1 MTDEPKLPSAPQP
14 PEVDPPGAEVADVA
28 DAAAGAAN
36 VSAPPVPAQERPA
49 APAGPSAPS
58 AAASMPPGDEEVI
71 GERIN
76 RLSGEAAPDLSP
88 EEFARLQRSGG
99 AINIDPRG
107 RIRVGRRDEFD
118 PGVSLRKRR
127 AWYV

>member
-1 MTDEPKLPSAPQP
+1 MTDESKVPPAPQP
-14 PEVDPPGAEVADVA
+14 PEVDPPGAEAADMADVA
-28 DAAAGAAN
+28 ADAAN
-36 VSAPPVPAQERPA
+36 VSAPPPPETVSR
-49 APAGPSAPS
+49 GPSAPP

-71 GERIN
+71 GERIH

-107 RIRVGRRDEFD
+107 RIRVGRRDESD

>member
-1 MTDEPKLPSAPQP
+1 MTDESKLPPAPQP
-14 PEVDPPGAEVADVA
+14 PEADPPGAEVDDMSNAGA
-28 DAAAGAAN
+28 PPAAAPVPPNTAPPRT
-36 VSAPPVPAQERPA
+36 SAPPEPLASP
-49 APAGPSAPS
+49 
-58 AAASMPPGDEEVI
+58 SMPPGDEEVI
-71 GERIN
+71 GERIT

-107 RIRVGRRDEFD
+107 RIRVGRRDETD

-127 AWYV
+127 AWYA

>member
-1 MTDEPKLPSAPQP
+1 MTDESRLPPAPQP
-14 PEVDPPGAEVADVA
+14 PEADPPGAEVADMSNA
-28 DAAAGAAN
+28 GAPPAAAP
-36 VSAPPVPAQERPA
+36 VPPTTAPPET
-49 APAGPSAPS
+49 SAPS
-58 AAASMPPGDEEVI
+58 APPASSSMPPGDEEVI

-107 RIRVGRRDEFD
+107 RIRVGRRDETD

-127 AWYV
+127 AWYG

>member
-1 MTDEPKLPSAPQP
+1 MTDEPKLPPASP
-14 PEVDPPGAEVADVA
+14 PPDANATTPPGVEDADMA
-28 DAAAGAAN
+28 GLDAGAP
-36 VSAPPVPAQERPA
+36 SAPPPQ
-49 APAGPSAPS
+49 APAPP
-58 AAASMPPGDEEVI
+58 ASSPMPPGDEEVI

-107 RIRVGRRDEFD
+107 RIRVGRRDETD

-127 AWYV
+127 AWYG

>member
-1 MTDEPKLPSAPQP
+1 MTDESKLPPAPQP
-14 PEVDPPGAEVADVA
+14 PEVDPPGAEGFDEAEVVNTSPP
-28 DAAAGAAN
+28 AAA
-36 VSAPPVPAQERPA
+36 VQSPPPAPP
-49 APAGPSAPS
+49 GPSAPPEP
-58 AAASMPPGDEEVI
+58 ASMPPGDEEVI

-107 RIRVGRRDEFD
+107 RIRVGRRDESD

>member
-1 MTDEPKLPSAPQP
+1 MTDESKLPPASQPPDGDAPGAEDADMADAGVNAPSAPP
-14 PEVDPPGAEVADVA
+14 PQA
-28 DAAAGAAN
+28 
-36 VSAPPVPAQERPA
+36 SAPPP
-49 APAGPSAPS
+49 APAT
-58 AAASMPPGDEEVI
+58 MPPGDEEVI

-107 RIRVGRRDEFD
+107 RIRVGRRDESD

-127 AWYV
+127 AWYG